1 MLTIHNLEVT
11 FDVAGDDNAVFARM
25 FAAHIQRWSDDRA
38 QERSRAMDAARERSV
53 DGEAVGEDR

>member
-25 FAAHIQRWSDDRA
+25 FAAHIQRWSEDRE
-38 QERSRAMDAARERSV
+38 QERRRTADAARERSA
-53 DGEAVGEDR
+53 DGDAPQEDW